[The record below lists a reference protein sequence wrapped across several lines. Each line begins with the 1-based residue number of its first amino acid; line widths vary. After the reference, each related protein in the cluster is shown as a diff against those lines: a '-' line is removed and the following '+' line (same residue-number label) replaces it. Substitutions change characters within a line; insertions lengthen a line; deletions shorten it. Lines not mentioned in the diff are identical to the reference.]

1 MLQYCQA
8 FFICLAQESNPGKLR
23 VASRAVPPQRNYAAA
38 LWDPKPATSQQ
49 QSHTPPTRFLLLL
62 YHLLRLCHFDK
73 WVVIRRVEQ
82 AAPLKLRQSGPTQK
96 KIIKKYVQA
105 AKYTW
110 KYYANKC
117 GTTEQLPTVL
127 PHPRYFFSPSLPLPA
142 ATHYDL
148 RCGKNEGKVHSVC
161 QRGRHRL
168 RLPLALNFPLFLFFF
183 CRTKN
188 CWVLNIY
195 WVEEYCGINRGW
207 LCCAPKMLLVFHYVF
222 QRFAGPAKFL
232 GLNWG
237 IICVIDWTAL
247 T

>member
-23 VASRAVPPQRNYAAA
+23 VASRSVPPQRNYAAA

-49 QSHTPPTRFLLLL
+49 QSHMPPTRSLLLL
-62 YHLLRLCHFDK
+62 HH
-73 WVVIRRVEQ
+73 
-82 AAPLKLRQSGPTQK
+82 PLSPLPLRQVSCNTPRRAGGAFKTSPKRSDKK

-127 PHPRYFFSPSLPLPA
+127 PHSRHFPPASSHSLRPSL
-142 ATHYDL
+142 
-148 RCGKNEGKVHSVC
+148 RKNEGKVHSVC

-168 RLPLALNFPLFLFFF
+168 RLPLALNFPLFLFSF

-207 LCCAPKMLLVFHYVF
+207 LCCSPKMLLVFHYVF

-237 IICVIDWTAL
+237 IICVIDWFAL
-247 T
+247 A

>member
-49 QSHTPPTRFLLLL
+49 LSHMPPTRFLLLL
-62 YHLLRLCHFDK
+62 HC
-73 WVVIRRVEQ
+73 
-82 AAPLKLRQSGPTQK
+82 PLSPLPLRQVSCNTPRRAGGAFKTSPKRSDKK

-127 PHPRYFFSPSLPLPA
+127 PHSRNFPPASSHSLRPSLRKKRRKSSLCLP
-142 ATHYDL
+142 T
-148 RCGKNEGKVHSVC
+148 RPP
-161 QRGRHRL
+161 
-168 RLPLALNFPLFLFFF
+168 PLAVASCANFPLFLFSF

-207 LCCAPKMLLVFHYVF
+207 LCCSPKMLLVFHYVF

-237 IICVIDWTAL
+237 IICVIDWFAL
-247 T
+247 A

>member
-8 FFICLAQESNPGKLR
+8 FFICLAQKSNPGKLR
-23 VASRAVPPQRNYAAA
+23 AASRSVPPQRNYAAA

-49 QSHTPPTRFLLLL
+49 QSHMPPTRFLLLL
-62 YHLLRLCHFDK
+62 HR
-73 WVVIRRVEQ
+73 
-82 AAPLKLRQSGPTQK
+82 PLSPLPLRQVSCNTPRIAGGAFKTSPKRSDK
-96 KIIKKYVQA
+96 KKSLKNMYKLQNIHENIMQTNA
-105 AKYTW
+105 GRRS
-110 KYYANKC
+110 NC
-117 GTTEQLPTVL
+117 LPCFPIPGT
-127 PHPRYFFSPSLPLPA
+127 FPLPA

-168 RLPLALNFPLFLFFF
+168 RLPLALNFPLFLFSF

-207 LCCAPKMLLVFHYVF
+207 LCCSPKMLLVFHYVF
-222 QRFAGPAKFL
+222 QRFAVPAKFL

-237 IICVIDWTAL
+237 IICVIDWFAL
-247 T
+247 A